1 MPRKLN
7 VNIQSPTAGYVPPI
21 HVPPREAV
29 NGIPGSAP
37 RFARISSPLEPAN
50 SGKRR
55 ANLNN
60 EQTLR
65 SSVGDEDHHG

>member
-1 MPRKLN
+1 MPKLN
-7 VNIQSPTAGYVPPI
+7 VNIQSPTVDYVPTISLPAKE
-21 HVPPREAV
+21 PV

-37 RFARISSPLEPAN
+37 LRFAQISSPLEPQN

-65 SSVGDEDHHG
+65 SSVGDQHG

>member
-7 VNIQSPTAGYVPPI
+7 VNIQSPTVDYVPPI
-21 HVPPREAV
+21 SLPAKEAV

-55 ANLNN
+55 ANVNN

-65 SSVGDEDHHG
+65 SSVGDQHG